1 MRPRTTTSSL
11 SLTEGSCRVYQSTEF
26 CGSDRILVVATFQ
39 VHFRSHRQSNDP
51 KVFYVDRLKEG
62 ECAQWVCWGTLWS
75 FSTAMQPDRPHTS
88 VEHLQAWITRWSSRI
103 NWWMP
108 ESDKIFISQEPL
120 EATEV
125 CCTAHLI
132 GYHNLHHSLVHR
144 TRASL
149 LGVLQISFIGKLVVL
164 PSPMKAEIQALLTG
178 DYSPLRKWPDHLRS
192 Y

>member
-1 MRPRTTTSSL
+1 MPSGFAEALSGRLAPLCNLTDPILLWNTFKHESL
-11 SLTEGSCRVYQSTEF
+11 DGAQES
-26 CGSDRILVVATFQ
+26 I
-39 VHFRSHRQSNDP
+39 
-51 KVFYVDRLKEG
+51 G
-62 ECAQWVCWGTLWS
+62 ECL
-75 FSTAMQPDRPHTS
+75 
-88 VEHLQAWITRWSSRI
+88 
-103 NWWMP
+103 
-108 ESDKIFISQEPL
+108 SDKIFISQEPL

-149 LGVLQISFIGKLVVL
+149 LGVLQRSFIGKLVVL